1 MSPTFTFF
9 FGLLLLGLLIWYFFT
24 DFSLRKRMIGLV
36 LTVLLVAFCLEALIP
51 PSQKIRLGLDLR
63 GGTSFLLRLVDEDG
77 EGISPATLDQAIEVI
92 RKRVD
97 QFGVSEPLITSQG
110 RDRILVQIPGLDTA
124 QLAAT
129 KEQLQRV
136 AKLEFALVHPQSD
149 SILAAVDAGEGVLPP
164 GYTIKEYGDTVEGKE
179 QIFRLLVKQRPDLT
193 GDRVTSAHA
202 YYDVQGYGV
211 AMRLDSEG
219 ARIFGDLTSA
229 NVGQRLAIMLDGD
242 VQSAPSIRQPIYG
255 GEAVITGRFSDQE
268 ARNLASV
275 LENPL
280 RTPVEIEETRSVS
293 ASLGA
298 DSVRSGV
305 AAGLLGLALVVA
317 FVLLYYHLAGVIAI
331 LALAVNIMIL
341 FGAMSMF
348 GFVLTLPGIA
358 GIILTIGMAVDA
370 NVLIFERLREEL
382 KAGKSL
388 AGAVNA
394 AYDKAFSAIFDANV
408 TTLITSAIL
417 FWQATGPVKGFAITL
432 TLGIIASLFSA
443 LLFTRTA
450 FGFMLENFRLKKL
463 SMLDWIPSKKINFLG
478 ARRAAFVVSVV
489 VLLGSVVFFAMRGE
503 KNFGIDFTG
512 GDLLVLATTQDIPLS
527 DVRRS
532 LEAAGLGESMLQRAD
547 EEGRELVTIQ
557 SRFGTSQAIFA
568 QLQGDIPEA
577 GWTIEQSD
585 TVGPRVGNEL
595 ATRSLIAITL
605 GIFGILIYVTIRFE
619 FSFALGAIVALLHDV
634 VITIGVFSLL
644 GREFSLVM
652 VGAILTIAGYSINDT
667 IVVFDRIREGLRAG
681 RRGSIADIMNACI
694 NETLGRTILT
704 SGTTLLA
711 TGSLFFF
718 GGSVLSDFAL
728 AIMIGVFVGT
738 YSSIFVAAPVV
749 LWWSKRSGRNI
760 KREVLGDPENTPAG
774 A

>member
-1 MSPTFTFF
+1 MSPTTTFT
-9 FGLLLLGLLIWYFFT
+9 FGLLILGLFIWYFFT
-24 DFSLRKRMIGLV
+24 DFSLRKRMIGLT

-51 PSQKIRLGLDLR
+51 PTQKIRLGLDLR
-63 GGTSFLLRLVDEDG
+63 GGTSFLLRLVDETG
-77 EGISPATLDQAIEVI
+77 EGVSPATLDQAIEVI

-97 QFGVSEPLITSQG
+97 TFGVSEPIITSQG
-110 RDRILVQIPGLDTA
+110 SDRIMVQIPGLDTA
-124 QLAAT
+124 QLAT
-129 KEQLQRV
+129 TREQLQRV
-136 AKLEFALVHPQSD
+136 AKLEFALVHPQSE
-149 SILAAVDAGEGVLPP
+149 SILAAVEAGAGVLPP
-164 GYTIKEYGDTVEGKE
+164 GYAIKEYMDVIEGQE
-179 QIFRLLVKQRPDLT
+179 QTLRLLVKQRPDLT
-193 GDRVTSAHA
+193 GDRVTSANA
-202 YYDVQGYGV
+202 FYDVQGYGV
-211 AMRLDSEG
+211 AMRLDTEG
-219 ARIFGDLTSA
+219 AKMFGDLTTA

-242 VQSAPSIRQPIYG
+242 VQSAPNIRQPIYG

-298 DSVRSGV
+298 DSIKSGLG
-305 AAGLLGLALVVA
+305 AGLLGLGLVVL
-317 FVLLYYHLAGVIAI
+317 FVLFYYHLAGLIAI
-331 LALAVNIMIL
+331 FALAVNIVLL

-358 GIILTIGMAVDA
+358 GVILTIGMAVDA

-388 AGAVNA
+388 GAAVNS

-432 TLGIIASLFSA
+432 TLGIIASLFSS
-443 LLFTRTA
+443 LVFTRTC
-450 FGFMLENFRLKKL
+450 FGFMLDNFRLKKL
-463 SMLDWIPSKKINFLG
+463 TMLNWIPSRSINFLSVRHI
-478 ARRAAFVVSVV
+478 ALVVSLVT
-489 VLLGSVVFFAMRGE
+489 LLGSVVFFALRGE

-512 GDLLVLATTQDIPLS
+512 GDLLVLATTTNTPVA
-527 DVRRS
+527 DVRNA
-532 LEAAGLGESMLQRAD
+532 LAAAGFGDTMIQSAD
-547 EEGRELVTIQ
+547 EEGRELITIQ
-557 SRFGTSQAIFA
+557 SRFNTADQIYAT
-568 QLQGDIPEA
+568 LQQDIPGA
-577 GWTIEQSD
+577 GWTIEQND

-605 GIFGILIYVTIRFE
+605 GILGILLYVTLRFE

-634 VITIGVFSLL
+634 IITIGVFSFL

-711 TGSLFFF
+711 TGALFFL
-718 GGSVLSDFAL
+718 GGPVLADFAL
-728 AIMIGVFVGT
+728 AIIIGIVVGT

-749 LWWSKRSGRNI
+749 LWWSKRTGRSI
-760 KREVLGDPENTPAG
+760 KREVLGDPETA
-774 A
+774 AA

>member
-1 MSPTFTFF
+1 MSPTLTFF
-9 FGLLLLGLLIWYFFT
+9 LGLLILGLLIWYFFT
-24 DFSLRKRMIGLV
+24 DYSLRKRSIGLA
-36 LTVLLVAFCLEALIP
+36 LTVLLVTFCLEALVP
-51 PSQKIRLGLDLR
+51 PAQKIRLGLDLR
-63 GGTSFLLRLVDEDG
+63 GGTSFLLRLVDEEG

-97 QFGVSEPLITSQG
+97 QFGVSEPVITAQG

-124 QLAAT
+124 QLANT

-149 SILAAVDAGEGVLPP
+149 SILAAADTGEGILPP
-164 GYTIKEYGDTVEGKE
+164 GYVVKEYSDTIEGKP
-179 QIFRLLVKQRPDLT
+179 QTFRLLVKQRPDLT
-193 GDRVTSAHA
+193 GDRVTSANA
-202 YYDVQGYGV
+202 FYDVQGYGV

-219 ARIFGDLTSA
+219 AKMFGDLTTSH
-229 NVGQRLAIMLDGD
+229 VGERLAIMLDGD
-242 VQSAPSIRQPIYG
+242 IQSAPSIRQPIYG

-298 DSVRSGV
+298 DSIKSGIG
-305 AAGLLGLALVVA
+305 AGLLGLGLVVV
-317 FVLLYYHLAGVIAI
+317 FVLLYYRLAGLVAI
-331 LALAVNIMIL
+331 FALTVNLIIL

-388 AGAVNA
+388 PAAVNS

-432 TLGIIASLFSA
+432 TLGILASLFSA
-443 LLFTRTA
+443 LLFTRTCFA
-450 FGFMLENFRLKKL
+450 FMLENFGLRKL
-463 SMLDWIPSKKINFLG
+463 GMLSWIPTRHINFLA
-478 ARRAAFVVSVV
+478 ARHVALVVSVV
-489 VLLGSVVFFAMRGE
+489 VLLGSIGFFAMRGE

-512 GDLLVLATTQDIPLS
+512 GDLLVLGTTQDVPLA

-532 LEAAGLGESMLQRAD
+532 LQNAGLGESMLQRAD

-557 SRFGTSQAIFA
+557 SRFGTA
-568 QLQGDIPEA
+568 QGIYDQLVRDLPAA
-577 GWTIEQSD
+577 GWTIEQND

-595 ATRSLIAITL
+595 ATRSILALSLGLI
-605 GIFGILIYVTIRFE
+605 GILIYVTIRFE
-619 FSFALGAIVALLHDV
+619 FSFALGALVALLHDV
-634 VITIGVFSLL
+634 IITIGVFSLL
-644 GREFSLVM
+644 GREITLVM
-652 VGAILTIAGYSINDT
+652 VGAVLTIAGYSINDT
-667 IVVFDRIREGLRAG
+667 IVVFDRIREGLRSG

-704 SGTTLLA
+704 SATTLLA
-711 TGSLFFF
+711 TGALFFL
-718 GGSVLSDFAL
+718 GGAVLSDFAL
-728 AIMIGVFVGT
+728 AIIIGVGVGT

-749 LWWSKRSGRNI
+749 LWWSKRSGRSI
-760 KREVLGDPENTPAG
+760 KREVLGDPETTA

>member
-1 MSPTFTFF
+1 MSPTIIFF
-9 FGLLLLGLLIWYFFT
+9 LGLLILGLLIWYFFT
-24 DFSLRKRMIGLV
+24 DYSLRKRSIGLA
-36 LTVLLVAFCLEALIP
+36 LTVLLVTFCLEALIP
-51 PSQKIRLGLDLR
+51 PAQKIRLGLDLR
-63 GGTSFLLRLVDEDG
+63 GGTSFLLQLVDEDG

-97 QFGVSEPLITSQG
+97 QFGVSEPIITAQG
-110 RDRILVQIPGLDTA
+110 RDRIVVQIPGLDTA

-129 KEQLQRV
+129 REQLQRV
-136 AKLEFALVHPQSD
+136 AKLEFALVHPQSE

-164 GYTIKEYGDTVEGKE
+164 GYVIKEYSDTIEGKP
-179 QIFRLLVKQRPDLT
+179 QVFRLLVKQRPDLT
-193 GDRVTSAHA
+193 GDRVTSANA
-202 YYDVQGYGV
+202 FYDVQGYGV

-219 ARIFGDLTSA
+219 AKMFGDLTTTH
-229 NVGQRLAIMLDGD
+229 VGERLAIMLDGD
-242 VQSAPSIRQPIYG
+242 IQSAPSIRQPIYG

-280 RTPVEIEETRSVS
+280 KTPVEIEETRSVS

-298 DSVRSGV
+298 DSIKSGIG
-305 AAGLLGLALVVA
+305 AGLLGLALVVA
-317 FVLLYYHLAGVIAI
+317 FVLFYYRLAGLVAI
-331 LALAVNIMIL
+331 FALTVNLIIL

-388 AGAVNA
+388 PAAVNS

-432 TLGIIASLFSA
+432 TLGIIASLFSS
-443 LLFTRTA
+443 LLFTRTCFA
-450 FGFMLENFRLKKL
+450 FMLENFGLKKL
-463 SMLDWIPSKKINFLG
+463 GMLNWIPTRHINFLS
-478 ARRAAFVVSVV
+478 ARHIALVVSVV
-489 VLLGSVVFFAMRGE
+489 VLLGSIGFFAMRGE

-512 GDLLVLATTQDIPLS
+512 GDLLVLSTTQDIPLA

-532 LEAAGLGESMLQRAD
+532 LQNAGLGESILQRAD
-547 EEGRELVTIQ
+547 QDGRELITIQ
-557 SRFGTSQAIFA
+557 NRFGTA
-568 QLQGDIPEA
+568 QGLYDQLVQDLPDA
-577 GWTIEQSD
+577 GWIIEQND

-595 ATRSLIAITL
+595 ATRSLFALLFGLI
-605 GIFGILIYVTIRFE
+605 GILIYVTIRFE
-619 FSFALGAIVALLHDV
+619 FSFALGALVALLHDV
-634 VITIGVFSLL
+634 IITIGIFSLL
-644 GREFSLVM
+644 GREITLVM
-652 VGAILTIAGYSINDT
+652 VGAVLTIAGYSINDT

-681 RRGSIADIMNACI
+681 RRGSIASIMNACI

-711 TGSLFFF
+711 TGALFFL

-728 AIMIGVFVGT
+728 AIIIGVGVGT

-749 LWWSKRSGRNI
+749 LWWSKRSGRSI
-760 KREVLGDPENTPAG
+760 KREVLGDPETTA